1 MDSNLKNS
9 DGDKEI
15 KVAIIILVLQWYFWF
30 ALQCTWQY

>member
-1 MDSNLKNS
+1 MDSNLKNI

-15 KVAIIILVLQWYFWF
+15 KVAIIILVLHWYFWF